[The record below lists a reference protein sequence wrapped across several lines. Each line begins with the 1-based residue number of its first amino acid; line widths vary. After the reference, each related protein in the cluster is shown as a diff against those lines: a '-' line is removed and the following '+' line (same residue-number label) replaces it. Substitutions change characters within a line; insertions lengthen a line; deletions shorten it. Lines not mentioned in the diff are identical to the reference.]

1 MARLRMTNADY
12 VAIAVSPALVMA
24 LIGSLVFFLVQVFY
38 VGAFTVRLNSVL
50 ALFVFA
56 TVLIAR
62 IAIEMGSERAAAF
75 SMPLGILVFI
85 AMGTFVE
92 HPGPFSWL
100 INLGLMTVIWWSAHK
115 LTWDCTVIDDNQ
127 DSSGEGLLGRV
138 GFDPPEAAA
147 TTAPAAA
154 ASSTSKSKQPKG
166 GPPAANE
173 LFNDPA
179 EGEAKPT
186 LWQRIASAGSGPHT
200 PGLWVLYFSLAA
212 LPLFGI
218 GQSWIPASDVDRRRY
233 AFGLLAVYVAA
244 GLSLLVTTSFLGLR
258 RYLRQRNVEMPAPM
272 AVTWVSLG
280 AVLILVVMFAAAL
293 LPRPSAEYALAK
305 PPWQVGS
312 PGDNS
317 SNRMSVGNEGTVDPD
332 ADQRV
337 TSDNQAQAPQTGE
350 ASVDSQSDQMAP
362 GEEGGKKG
370 ESNESSGESASR
382 DSSAEG
388 ESTPAGEQ
396 SSEESSSSER
406 SEGNASGEA
415 NRAEE
420 AADGGEGQPPSAEQ
434 RAGEGSDAGE
444 TAPAKPQAA
453 EQGVMEPQAPQAPSM
468 PDVSAM
474 LQTLTGSIGA
484 VLKLL
489 LYAALAVGIAYFA
502 WRRWP
507 AIVQAFKEIMQMLR
521 DLLARLFG
529 GKPSG
534 IGAAEEEAA
543 GAAAIPRRTFA
554 EFTDPFL
561 SGRDRQASP
570 VELVRYTFE
579 AFEAWSGDRGQPRS
593 LDQTPQE
600 FLRLAAP
607 PASPLHEEAR
617 RMVRLYSEAAYASG
631 KVSREAA
638 AGLRQL
644 WHLMQSV
651 R

>member
-24 LIGSLVFFLVQVFY
+24 LVGSLVFFLVQVFY
-38 VGAFTVRLNSVL
+38 VGDFTIRLNYVL

-85 AMGTFVE
+85 AMGQFVE
-92 HPGPFSWL
+92 HAGPLSWL
-100 INLGLMTVIWWSAHK
+100 INLGLLAAIWWSSHK

-138 GFDPPEAAA
+138 GLDPPEG
-147 TTAPAAA
+147 APAEA
-154 ASSTSKSKQPKG
+154 PL
-166 GPPAANE
+166 ANE
-173 LFNDPA
+173 LFNEPA
-179 EGEAKPT
+179 EGDAKPT
-186 LWQRIASAGSGPHT
+186 LWQRLASAGSGPHT

-218 GQSWIPASDVDRRRY
+218 GQSWIPASDVGRRRY

-258 RYLRQRNVEMPAPM
+258 RYLRQRNVEMPASM
-272 AVTWVSLG
+272 AVTWASLG
-280 AVLILVVMFAAAL
+280 AALIFLVMCAAAL

-332 ADQRV
+332 AEERV
-337 TSDNQAQAPQTGE
+337 TSDNQAEAPQAGE
-350 ASVDSQSDQMAP
+350 ASAEAHSEQTAS
-362 GEEGGKKG
+362 GEGGEKAG
-370 ESNESSGESASR
+370 ESSNSSGES
-382 DSSAEG
+382 SSDESTTEG
-388 ESTPAGEQ
+388 ESSAVGEQ
-396 SSEESSSSER
+396 Q
-406 SEGNASGEA
+406 
-415 NRAEE
+415 
-420 AADGGEGQPPSAEQ
+420 GGEGA
-434 RAGEGSDAGE
+434 A
-444 TAPAKPQAA
+444 AKPQAA
-453 EQGVMEPQAPQAPSM
+453 EQAPSM

-474 LQTLTGSIGA
+474 LHTLTGSIGA

-489 LYAALAVGIAYFA
+489 LYAALAIGIAYFA

-521 DLLARLFG
+521 DMIARLLS

-534 IGAAEEEAA
+534 MVAADDEAA
-543 GAAAIPRRTFA
+543 TAAAIPRRTFA

-561 SGRDRQASP
+561 SGRDRKASP

-593 LDQTPQE
+593 PDQTPQE

-631 KVSREAA
+631 NVSRESA

-644 WHLMQSV
+644 WHLMQAI